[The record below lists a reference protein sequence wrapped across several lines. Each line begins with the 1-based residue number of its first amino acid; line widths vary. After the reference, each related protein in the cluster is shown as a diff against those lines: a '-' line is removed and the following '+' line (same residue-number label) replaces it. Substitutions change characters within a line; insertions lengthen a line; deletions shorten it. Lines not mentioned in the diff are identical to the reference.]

1 MRWTGWIFLLSLS
14 CWAFPASAAV
24 EGYYRQPALGADQ
37 LVFVSEGDLW
47 RVSPYGGLAHRLT
60 NHAEAKRHP
69 ALSPDGQWL
78 AFTGRYDG
86 IDAVYV
92 MPASGGLPRRLSF
105 ESAAAQVTGWT
116 PEGEVL
122 YTTSA
127 IPAPASFRV
136 LRAVDPDTLDRREL
150 PLMDARAAA
159 IDENGVIYFI
169 RFGLALTG
177 DNAREYRGGAMS
189 QLWRFDPSSDEEAT
203 RLAADYPGN
212 LDGPMWWNGRLYLV
226 GDANGGVNNLWELN
240 PDNGELIQITFHD
253 DFDVRSPSLYR
264 GQIVYQHGADL
275 RRLELGNGDSE
286 RLSILLAT
294 DRSQGMTRWLER
306 ATDFLESVRLAPE
319 GDRLVLTAR
328 GQVAVAGTGALRRI
342 DLGLPEQ
349 SRARQAVLSP
359 DGDWVYAIVDAS
371 GEHEIWRF
379 PLDGRE
385 PGEALTRDGDTQREQ
400 LLPSPDGRL
409 LAHSDL
415 RGRLWLMDLERG
427 EQQLIDRS
435 PIGGHAELVFSPDS
449 RQLVL
454 VRSDSGV
461 QRRQLLIY
469 DIESEELHT
478 ITSDRYE
485 SFSPAFTPDNR
496 WLFFLSNRNFEAT
509 PASPWGD
516 RNLGPMFDRRTRIY
530 AYALQPGLDFPL
542 MPRHELT
549 GQQGAAS
556 NDGEGNDNN
565 NGLPAIEL
573 AGLRDRLYEV
583 PVESGNFSQLAA
595 ANNRLF
601 LLDRAAGR
609 GQQPRLRTL
618 DFQPDRARLETF
630 ADGVVQLQLSADGSK
645 LYYRRAGRGG
655 LFIVDTGARPPSDTD
670 PFQVRLDRWRLPV
683 QPMQEWPQMFA
694 DAWRMQRDFL
704 FDPAMRG
711 QDWQAIRDKYEP
723 LVARVGDRRELDDL
737 LAQMAAELGVLHSQV
752 RGGDY
757 PSQRELASPAFLG
770 GEFERVEQGARI
782 VRIYQTDPELPN
794 QRSPL
799 SRPGVQLQ
807 VDDIITH
814 VNDRAVNQVDD
825 LSLLLKHQ
833 AGQQV
838 RLDVLR
844 EGDSIAVVV
853 EPISAG
859 EDYRLRYQDW
869 VHGRR
874 GKVEAVGEARLGY
887 LHLHAMGPNDIADFA
902 REFYANFDR
911 EGLIIDVRRN
921 RGGNIDSWIIE
932 KLLRRAWM
940 FWQRPG
946 QEPFWNMQQT
956 FRGHLVVLMDELTY
970 SDGETFS
977 AGVKALELG
986 PLIGQRSAGAGVWLS
1001 DTNRLVDQGLLR
1013 AAQLPQYTPD
1023 GRWMIEG
1030 RGVAPDIEVLNPPHA
1045 TWRGE
1050 DAQLDAAIQHL
1061 LQRLD
1066 ESPLVDPQPEP
1077 IPPRGQDGFDMHG
1090 LNH

>member
-1 MRWTGWIFLLSLS
+1 MRWTRSLLLLVFS
-14 CWAFPASAAV
+14 CWFWPSLAAV
-24 EGYYRQPALGADQ
+24 EGYYTHPALGANQ

-47 RVSPYGGLAHRLT
+47 RVSPDGGLAHRLT
-60 NHAEAKRHP
+60 SHAEAKRHP
-69 ALSPDGQWL
+69 ALSPDGRWL

-105 ESAAAQVTGWT
+105 ESAASHVTGWT
-116 PEGEVL
+116 PNGEVL

-127 IPAPASFRV
+127 ISAPASFRV
-136 LRAVDPDTLDRREL
+136 LRAVDPDSLARREL

-159 IDENGVIYFI
+159 FDDAGAIYFI

-189 QLWRFDPSSDEEAT
+189 QLWRFDPTRDEEAR
-203 RLAADYPGN
+203 RLATDHGGN
-212 LDGPMWWNGRLYLV
+212 LDAPMWWGGRLYLLS
-226 GDANGGVNNLWELN
+226 DAEGGVSNLWEFN
-240 PDNGELIQITFHD
+240 PDTGELNQSTFHD
-253 DFDVRSPSLYR
+253 DFDVRSPSLYQ
-264 GQIVYQHGADL
+264 GQVVYQHGADL
-275 RRLELGNGDSE
+275 RRLDLGSGDDE
-286 RLSILLAT
+286 RLPILLST

-306 ATDFLESVRLAPE
+306 PLEFLESAQLAPK

-328 GQVAVAGTGALRRI
+328 GQVAVAGVGQLRRLDI
-342 DLGLPEQ
+342 ELPPQ
-349 SRARQAVLSP
+349 SRARQAQLSP

-371 GEHEIWRF
+371 GEQEIWRF
-379 PLDGRE
+379 PLDGRQS
-385 PGEALTRDGDTQREQ
+385 GEALTTDGETQRER
-400 LLPSPDGRL
+400 LVLSPDGRWL
-409 LAHSDL
+409 VHSDL
-415 RGRLWLMDLERG
+415 RGRLWLLDIDAR
-427 EQQLIDRS
+427 QQRLIDQS

-454 VRSDSGV
+454 VRSDTGV

-469 DIESEELHT
+469 DIASQQLQPL
-478 ITSDRYE
+478 TSDRYE

-496 WLFFLSNRNFEAT
+496 WLFFLSNRHFEAT
-509 PASPWGD
+509 PTSPWGD
-516 RNLGPMFDRRTRIY
+516 RNLGPMFDRRARIY
-530 AYALQPGLDFPL
+530 AYALQPGLEFPL
-542 MPRHELT
+542 LPRHELT
-549 GQQGAAS
+549 GQQSGSS
-556 NDGEGNDNN
+556 NQRDGNDSD
-565 NGLPAIEL
+565 NGLPEIDL
-573 AGLRDRLYEV
+573 AGLGDRLYEV
-583 PVESGNFSQLAA
+583 PVESGNFSQLTVAK
-595 ANNRLF
+595 NRLF
-601 LLDRAAGR
+601 VLDRVSGR
-609 GQQPRLRTL
+609 GHQPSLRTL
-618 DFQPDRARLETF
+618 DFQPDRVRLETF
-630 ADGVVQLQLSADGSK
+630 AEGVVQVQLSADGSK
-645 LYYRRAGRGG
+645 LFYRRAGRGG
-655 LFIVDTGARPPSDTD
+655 LFIVDTGGRPPSDTD
-670 PFQVRLDRWRLPV
+670 PFQIRLDRWRLPV

-704 FDPAMRG
+704 FDPNMRG
-711 QDWQAIRDKYEP
+711 QDWQAIRNKYEP

-757 PSQRELASPAFLG
+757 LSQRELASPAFLG

-782 VRIYQTDPELPN
+782 LRIYQTDPELPAL
-794 QRSPL
+794 RSPL
-799 SRPGVQLQ
+799 NRPGVQLR
-807 VDDIITH
+807 VGDIITR
-814 VNDRAVNQVDD
+814 VNDRAVSEVDD

-844 EGDSIAVVV
+844 GNEALAVVV
-853 EPISAG
+853 EPVSAA

-869 VHGRR
+869 VQNRR
-874 GKVEAVGEARLGY
+874 SRVEAVGEARLGY
-887 LHLHAMGPNDIADFA
+887 LHLHAMGANDIADFA

-911 EGLIIDVRRN
+911 DGLIIDVRRN

-977 AGVKALELG
+977 AGVKALGLG
-986 PLIGQRSAGAGVWLS
+986 PLVGQRSAGAGVWLS
-1001 DTNRLVDQGLLR
+1001 DTNRLVDQGLMR

-1030 RGVAPDIEVLNPPHA
+1030 RGVAPDIAVVNPPHA

-1050 DAQLDAAIQHL
+1050 DAQLDAAVEYL
-1061 LQRLD
+1061 LQRLG
-1066 ESPLVDPQPEP
+1066 EAPLIQPEPEP
-1077 IPPRGQDGFDMHG
+1077 IPPRGRDGFDMQRG
-1090 LNH
+1090 G